1 MYLIKSNCVLL
12 SIKSKRQLQKFSIL
26 LCLEVPAVV
35 LLNVRI
41 WASFKEEQRTWPQ
54 TPSTPAAACAD
65 WGLCFAPC
73 FHTLL
78 WFRCRKKY
86 FVWSEFVGFGSP
98 KALLILHVENWTQ
111 AQIKHDAEGVHM
123 QHMVSD
129 SSDAKWVFHALE
141 TRMGWYLPDEGK
153 KVVFQLFLKKWLKQ
167 KLLTKNKINYFLI
180 KSFFHWRPFMIPY
193 IYIQLIVVMW
203 YLAVLLVFCGLAR
216 TESLTFMWLTYRLCL
231 SDQSFCRILQR

>member
-65 WGLCFAPC
+65 WGLCVLHLVFILC
-73 FHTLL
+73 FGLGAE
-78 WFRCRKKY
+78 KKY

-111 AQIKHDAEGVHM
+111 AQIKCDAEGVHM

-141 TRMGWYLPDEGK
+141 TRMGWYLPGK
-153 KVVFQLFLKKWLKQ
+153 GGRKKRRFYQLFLKKWLKQ

-193 IYIQLIVVMW
+193 IYI
-203 YLAVLLVFCGLAR
+203 Y
-216 TESLTFMWLTYRLCL
+216 S
-231 SDQSFCRILQR
+231 

>member
-1 MYLIKSNCVLL
+1 MTTDPKHAGGCVCWLG
-12 SIKSKRQLQKFSIL
+12 
-26 LCLEVPAVV
+26 
-35 LLNVRI
+35 
-41 WASFKEEQRTWPQ
+41 T
-54 TPSTPAAACAD
+54 
-65 WGLCFAPC
+65 LCFAPC

-111 AQIKHDAEGVHM
+111 AQIKRDAEGVHM

-141 TRMGWYLPDEGK
+141 TRMGWYLPGEGGK
-153 KVVFQLFLKKWLKQ
+153 KRRFYQLFLKKWLKQ

-193 IYIQLIVVMW
+193 IYIYTVNSCFVILGSLI
-203 YLAVLLVFCGLAR
+203 
-216 TESLTFMWLTYRLCL
+216 S
-231 SDQSFCRILQR
+231 ILWPC

>member
-1 MYLIKSNCVLL
+1 MTTDPKHAGGCVCWLG
-12 SIKSKRQLQKFSIL
+12 
-26 LCLEVPAVV
+26 
-35 LLNVRI
+35 
-41 WASFKEEQRTWPQ
+41 T
-54 TPSTPAAACAD
+54 
-65 WGLCFAPC
+65 LCFAPC

-111 AQIKHDAEGVHM
+111 AQIKRDAEGVHM

-129 SSDAKWVFHALE
+129 SSDAKWVFRALE
-141 TRMGWYLPDEGK
+141 TRMGWYLPGEGK
-153 KVVFQLFLKKWLKQ
+153 KKGDFTSFFSKKWLKQ

-193 IYIQLIVVMW
+193 IYTQLIVVMW
-203 YLAVLLVFCGLAR
+203 HLAVLLVFGGQN
-216 TESLTFMWLTYRLCL
+216 WLELRA
-231 SDQSFCRILQR
+231 